1 MPVRGSIQAAGY
13 DCMAREDVIIKK
25 GTTGVI
31 PLGFSIA
38 PSFGTYSR
46 LAETSTWA
54 ITKPEFILRAGVV
67 DPDYRGEVVAFITY
81 LGPEET
87 GVVKRGDRCAQWVSE
102 CFRSDPF
109 HCTNNLP
116 RSGRGTSPGFQ
127 DHTSGYPCNHCTRP
141 TFSIRATLRNGRA
154 ARPEE
159 GNNLLTSDD
168 ELEDA
173 LHQQD

>member
-1 MPVRGSIQAAGY
+1 M
-13 DCMAREDVIIKK
+13 
-25 GTTGVI
+25 
-31 PLGFSIA
+31 
-38 PSFGTYSR
+38 
-46 LAETSTWA
+46 
-54 ITKPEFILRAGVV
+54 
-67 DPDYRGEVVAFITY
+67 
-81 LGPEET
+81 
-87 GVVKRGDRCAQWVSE
+87 SE

-116 RSGRGTSPGFQ
+116 RSGRGTSAGFK

-154 ARPEE
+154 TRPEE